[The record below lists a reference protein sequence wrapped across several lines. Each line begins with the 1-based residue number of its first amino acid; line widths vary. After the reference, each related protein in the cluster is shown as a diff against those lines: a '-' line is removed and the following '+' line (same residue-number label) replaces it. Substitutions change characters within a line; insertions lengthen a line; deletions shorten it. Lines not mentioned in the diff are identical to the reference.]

1 MSLSAPLRNLT
12 THQLQYLSTVSR
24 TATMAEAAEL
34 LSITPSAL
42 SQGLSELERRL
53 GLDLFERQGRNRVL
67 TVQGQEAAA
76 HADRILASVRDMT
89 LWADAAAK
97 GETGLVRLGLIDI
110 AAVNY
115 FPEAL
120 IAFRAERPAIEL
132 RLSVGPSASLVSQLM
147 SGQLDAAVI
156 VEAPASPR
164 RANDGQGPDG
174 QDAVGQ
180 GDDES
185 VLTTVELFHEE
196 LAIYAPVAPGD
207 DRTARRRVGKP
218 ATWGPWVTFP
228 PQSHTRG
235 LVAAALRELGAEFRV
250 EAESHQPE
258 VLRQMVNLGMGW
270 TVLPVLQA
278 ETEPNPLIRARRRPL
293 LTRRLVIARR
303 RGTPTDPATTELI
316 ARLRQRAAELSP
328 SSDTQTP

>member
-1 MSLSAPLRNLT
+1 
-12 THQLQYLSTVSR
+12 
-24 TATMAEAAEL
+24 MAEAAEL

-115 FPEAL
+115 FPETL

-132 RLSVGPSASLVSQLM
+132 RLSVGPSASLVSQLV

-156 VEAPASPR
+156 VEASASPSPILT
-164 RANDGQGPDG
+164 DD
-174 QDAVGQ
+174 GQ
-180 GDDES
+180 GDDAS
-185 VLTTVELFHEE
+185 ALTTVELFHEE
-196 LAIYAPVAPGD
+196 LAIYAPVDPGD

-218 ATWGPWVTFP
+218 STWGPWVTFP

-303 RGTPTDPATTELI
+303 RGTPTDPATSELI
-316 ARLRQRAAELSP
+316 ARLRQRAGELSP
-328 SSDTQTP
+328 AGGTQTP